1 MAKPANPYVY
11 MPSLAKKNERTWQIR
26 IIANLLRPFIRALF
40 SVEVIGADKLPKTG
54 AYILAANH
62 VTNLDAL
69 GLAYAMY
76 FKLHRAP
83 HFLAKEALFRV
94 PIVGPV
100 FRACG
105 QIPVLRGGRNN
116 VDPMAAA
123 HEVIRAGQIIGIFP
137 EGTLTREPNGWPM
150 RGKTGA
156 MRLAIESGVPIFA
169 VGQWGTEAVMGTYES
184 KITPKPWHKMT
195 LVIGEQVDLSKFVDA
210 KLGTAEMVEA
220 SETVMAAITKQVEI
234 LRGEKAPT
242 KKFVPSEHG
251 LTEHGNFKKALRI
264 QQENERRVAAG
275 LEPLPAGS
283 NVKAN
288 GKVKIAK
295 SKKRKATEPKANDR
309 VTH

>member
-1 MAKPANPYVY
+1 MAKASNQYVY

-26 IIANLLRPFIRALF
+26 IIANILRPLIRVLF
-40 SVEVIGADKLPKTG
+40 GVKVIGAEKLPKSG

-69 GLAYAMY
+69 GFAYVMY
-76 FKLHRAP
+76 FRLHRAP

-94 PIVGPV
+94 PVVGPV
-100 FRACG
+100 LRACG
-105 QIPVLRGGRNN
+105 QIPVLRGARNN

-184 KITPKPWHKMT
+184 KITPKPWHNMT
-195 LVIGEQVDLSKFVDA
+195 MLIGDQVDLSKFKDA

-234 LRGEKAPT
+234 LRGQKAPAQ
-242 KKFVPSEHG
+242 KFVPSEHG

-264 QQENERRVAAG
+264 EKENERRAAAG
-275 LEPLPAGS
+275 LAPLPAGS

-288 GKVKIAK
+288 GKVKIKKAK
-295 SKKRKATEPKANDR
+295 KKAKR
-309 VTH
+309 